1 MALLQCISCG
11 PPHLTQYLTVEY
23 FDREVP
29 IQRHA
34 CATIDPMNKMLATQT
49 RAWTV
54 SALCRA
60 VADSLDT
67 QFNPVTLRG
76 EVSGFSRAASGH
88 CYFSIKDDTG
98 QIRCAMF
105 RRAASLMDFSPR
117 DGELVEVRG
126 RLGVYEARG
135 DLQLIVESMERA
147 GQGALFEQFVRLK
160 AKLEAEGL
168 FDLAHKRALPAQ
180 PRAIGVVTSLGAAAW
195 HDVMTALQR
204 RVPHI
209 PVLMAPALVQGAGAA
224 TTLVQALQN
233 MYALTAEDNPLCP
246 PVDVILLVRGGG
258 SMEDLWSFNDEN
270 LARLIAQSPVPLIC
284 GVGHETDFTIADFVA
299 DVRAPTP
306 TAAAEMAATD
316 RGVGLEALSVLA
328 HRLGRGLLRQQD
340 RQAQRLDAVA
350 ARLGV
355 GLARQQERQS
365 QRLNAVAARLG
376 RPQALLGQ
384 HSQWL
389 DRLAGRLQSDVRNQL
404 LEQGHQLERLSD
416 RLGFN
421 RAQQLPQRAQRL
433 ERAALRLSSVD
444 PRQVLER
451 GYAWLSD
458 ERGQALTHAAQFQ
471 SGQAVRATL
480 ADGDVPLTVTP

>member
-1 MALLQCISCG
+1 MSF
-11 PPHLTQYLTVEY
+11 PE
-23 FDREVP
+23 
-29 IQRHA
+29 
-34 CATIDPMNKMLATQT
+34 MNKP

-60 VADSLDT
+60 VADSLDA
-67 QFNPVTLRG
+67 QFNPVSVRG
-76 EVSGFSRAASGH
+76 EISGFSRAASGH

-105 RRAASLMDFSPR
+105 RRAASLMDFAPR

-147 GQGALFEQFVRLK
+147 GQGALFEQFLRLK

-168 FDLAHKRALPAQ
+168 FDPALKRELPAQ

-195 HDVMTALQR
+195 HDVVTALQR

-224 TTLVQALQN
+224 ATLALALQN

-270 LARLIAQSPVPLIC
+270 LARVIAQSPVPLIC

-306 TAAAEMAATD
+306 TAAAEMAASD
-316 RGVGLEALSVLA
+316 RGVGLESLSVLE
-328 HRLGRGLLRQQD
+328 HRLSRGLIRQQD

-350 ARLGV
+350 ARLSV
-355 GLARQQERQS
+355 GLVRQQERQS
-365 QRLNAVAARLG
+365 QRLNVVASRLG

-384 HSQWL
+384 HNQWL
-389 DRLAGRLQSDVRNQL
+389 DRLDGRLQAGVRSQCM
-404 LEQGHQLERLSD
+404 EQGHQLERLSD
-416 RLGFN
+416 RLSFN
-421 RAQQLPQRAQRL
+421 RAQQVPQRAQLL

-444 PRQVLER
+444 PHRVLER

-458 ERGQALTHAAQFQ
+458 DKGQALTHADQFQ
-471 SGQAVRATL
+471 PGQSVQATL
-480 ADGDVPLTVTP
+480 SDGQVPLVVKV